1 MPGTRDRRT
10 RHRAGTP
17 RSLRSSFVL
26 PFVIPAVCVSGL
38 WGYTAAGLVDDQAG
52 LHTDAGHV
60 ASVARPA
67 QQLLARLQDERRL
80 TALWQASR
88 TDPARA
94 DLDSARARTDTALAE
109 YRRHAA
115 AADTA
120 ALRRRAGAYDG
131 ALKSLADRRAAIDAR
146 KLSSGDAF
154 AYFTDAASQG
164 LALLTAAVRGDDART
179 ERAGTA
185 TVAVAR
191 ITELLSREDA
201 LVTAALP
208 GHRIPAADRAR
219 FGRYAAVRTAAR
231 EGLAAADLP
240 GGTAATYDRITSG
253 PQWRTVASAEQAVGD
268 GQGTALP
275 RDATA
280 WPAAA
285 DGVVHEFQA
294 LTDTSLG
301 ALSAHATDRARDLLL
316 VTLLGSAATLAA
328 VAAATVL
335 ALRTRR
341 SALGRLT
348 EFERLSQELAGLR
361 SGTEHLAAVRLPE
374 LLARLEK
381 GERVDPAALT
391 PHRQHSGDEIG
402 RLSSAVDQLAR
413 VAADSVLRQSQGRQG
428 SDKVVGQLIRRAQV
442 LIHRLIALLDDL
454 ERKHEDS
461 DLLKDIFRVDHLA
474 TRVRRHAENLM
485 ILSGAPPSRR
495 MTRPVAITDVMRGAV
510 AETEHYT
517 RVRVR
522 NTPADRR
529 VALAGRAV
537 ADVTH
542 LLAELIEN
550 GTSFSPPDTEVTVST
565 ARVAKGLA
573 VHVEDQGLGMP
584 AEMLERANELLAQ
597 PPRVDM
603 TVFGEDPRLGHFVVA
618 RLAERHGIKVVLR
631 ESDYGG
637 TRALVMLPAALLEDV
652 SSPVVDQLQSAAV
665 AAGRAVGSPAD
676 PQLTDG
682 GQYAA
687 AGAVQGALTAA
698 AGPPAGADEVIVHAA
713 MPDHNGFPEY
723 GGAGLLPPAAS
734 DHPAP
739 SPAFGPV
746 PDAPG
751 TGARTP
757 ATTPYPPGPP
767 SHTPGRAPAG
777 AHPPAGQPGP
787 SAPSAPPAPP
797 AFPAPPAGSV
807 PPDPHPPASPYA
819 PEAPSAPAGPY
830 VPEDRHAP
838 PAPSSSPAADASLR
852 RSAVP
857 RQERPAPATDHPSAA
872 AVTPAAPAA
881 GASAPD
887 GAPDTSGPLTTPSV
901 LPQRVRGASLAQQLR
916 REAAYAEDEP
926 AGGSDDDVISPD
938 ASARAMSAI
947 HQGLKRAWMSED
959 DDTPHGAHGRQS
971 DAAGPPAH
979 EL

>member
-38 WGYTAAGLVDDQAG
+38 WGYTAAGLVDDQVG
-52 LHTDAGHV
+52 LHTDADRV
-60 ASVARPA
+60 SSVARPA
-67 QQLLARLQDERRL
+67 QELLARLQDERRL
-80 TALWQASR
+80 TAMWQASR
-88 TDPARA
+88 TDAARA
-94 DLDSARARTDTALAE
+94 RLDTARARTDTALAE
-109 YRRHAA
+109 YGRHAS

-120 ALRRRAGAYDG
+120 ALRRRAGAYEG
-131 ALKSLADRRAAIDAR
+131 ALKSLPERRAAIDAR
-146 KLSSGDAF
+146 KLSSADAF
-154 AYFTDAASQG
+154 AYFTDAATQG
-164 LALLTAAVRGDDART
+164 LALLSAAVRGDDAGSA
-179 ERAGTA
+179 RAGSA

-201 LVTAALP
+201 LLSGALP
-208 GHRIPAADRAR
+208 GHRIPAADRAG
-219 FGRYAAVRTAAR
+219 FGRYAAVQEAAR
-231 EGLAAADLP
+231 EGLTATDLP
-240 GGTAATYDRITSG
+240 GGSAAAYDRITSG
-253 PQWRTVASAEQAVGD
+253 TQWRTVGSVERAVSG

-275 RDATA
+275 QGATA

-285 DGVVHEFQA
+285 EGVVGQFQSLSTA
-294 LTDTSLG
+294 SLG
-301 ALSAHATDRARDLLL
+301 ALSSHATDRAEELLL

-328 VAAATVL
+328 VAAAAVL

-341 SALGRLT
+341 SALGRLA
-348 EFERLSQELAGLR
+348 EFERLSEELAALR
-361 SGTEHLAAVRLPE
+361 SGTEQLAAFRLPE

-381 GERVDPAALT
+381 GERVDPAALA
-391 PHRQHSGDEIG
+391 PQRQQAGDEVG

-413 VAADSVLRQSQGRQG
+413 VAADSVLRQSQGREG

-550 GTSFSPPDTEVTVST
+550 GTSFSPPDTEVTVGT
-565 ARVAKGLA
+565 TRVAKGLA
-573 VHVEDQGLGMP
+573 VHVEDHGLGMP
-584 AEMLERANELLAQ
+584 AQLLERANELLAQ

-637 TRALVMLPAALLEDV
+637 TLALVMLPAALLEDV
-652 SSPVVDQLQSAAV
+652 ASPVVDQLQSAAV
-665 AAGRAVGSPAD
+665 AAGRAVESPAD
-676 PQLTDG
+676 ARLTSG
-682 GQYAA
+682 GQE
-687 AGAVQGALTAA
+687 AGTGREILTGAGRL
-698 AGPPAGADEVIVHAA
+698 GPAGADEVLVHAPL
-713 MPDHNGFPEY
+713 PDHNGFPEY
-723 GGAGLLPPAAS
+723 GGAGLLPPAAAE
-734 DHPAP
+734 HPAP
-739 SPAFGPV
+739 SPDFGP
-746 PDAPG
+746 PAG
-751 TGARTP
+751 TP
-757 ATTPYPPGPP
+757 ADPPGAM
-767 SHTPGRAPAG
+767 PG
-777 AHPPAGQPGP
+777 HVPAGQPAPPVPPAP
-787 SAPSAPPAPP
+787 SVPPASYLPADPYTVVDPYTPQPPSAPPA
-797 AFPAPPAGSV
+797 AGAPV
-807 PPDPHPPASPYA
+807 
-819 PEAPSAPAGPY
+819 
-830 VPEDRHAP
+830 
-838 PAPSSSPAADASLR
+838 R
-852 RSAVP
+852 RGAVP
-857 RQERPAPATDHPSAA
+857 RQERPVAA
-872 AVTPAAPAA
+872 ADPSGPA
-881 GASAPD
+881 GAPTAPTPPAVAD
-887 GAPDTSGPLTTPSV
+887 GVPDASRPLTTPSV
-901 LPQRVRGASLAQQLR
+901 LPHRVRGASLAQQLR
-916 REAAYAEDEP
+916 REASQAEDEP
-926 AGGSDDDVISPD
+926 GGGGEDDVISPD